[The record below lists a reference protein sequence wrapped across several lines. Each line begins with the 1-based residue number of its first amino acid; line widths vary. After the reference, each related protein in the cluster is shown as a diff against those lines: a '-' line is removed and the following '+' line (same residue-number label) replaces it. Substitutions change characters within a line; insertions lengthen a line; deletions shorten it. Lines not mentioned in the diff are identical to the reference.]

1 MFSDSLCGGYLLWL
15 RCWGAPQIRFG
26 VSGVGNA
33 WIKTS
38 NIRAIRGRRF
48 TPCAPGRFFNVLIV
62 RVNSGTKTNRRQ
74 SLPLLVTMP
83 LLRRDTAVH
92 GTASAI
98 NVFARTAD
106 GRDHQNAEFL
116 FNEPPIPIRHSD
128 CPNCLLPIFQPGGIM
143 QPWTSISSSPGGK
156 INGNG

>member
-1 MFSDSLCGGYLLWL
+1 MFSDSLCGRYLLWP
-15 RCWGAPQIRFG
+15 RCWGAPQLRFG

-38 NIRAIRGRRF
+38 NMRAIRAGALPRARR
-48 TPCAPGRFFNVLIV
+48 GGFFNVLIV
-62 RVNSGTKTNRRQ
+62 RATSGTKTNWRQ
-74 SLPLLVTMP
+74 PLPLLVTMP
-83 LLRRDTAVH
+83 LPRRGTAVH

-98 NVFARTAD
+98 NVFPRTAD
-106 GRDHQNAEFL
+106 GRDRQNAEFL
-116 FNEPPIPIRHSD
+116 FKEPPLPIWHSD
-128 CPNCLLPIFQPGGIM
+128 CPNRLLPIFQPGGIM